1 MDNHSVGG
9 PDDDLPDLWAVP
21 LHEQE
26 PPDSPPDIAPPVG
39 DGSPT
44 LTLFESDDPP
54 SDVGFHPRLRRF
66 DEAA

>member
-1 MDNHSVGG
+1 VDTHPVDG
-9 PDDDLPDLWAVP
+9 PDDLPDMWVVP
-21 LHEQE
+21 LHE
-26 PPDSPPDIAPPVG
+26 PSPPPQPDPGA

>member
-1 MDNHSVGG
+1 MDTHPIDG

-21 LHEQE
+21 LNE
-26 PPDSPPDIAPPVG
+26 PTTPDTPAPGPPIS
-39 DGSPT
+39 DGSAP